1 MAKRNS
7 SSPGLMCVLALSC
20 WIRISLSILLD
31 GHFSK
36 IVRSTLVSKKNLLM
50 SLPIKVIGFVS
61 RVPAGLFTLLL
72 LACSSVVNEK
82 IPIFSENMSS
92 PFESNL
98 GHVIAAK
105 NITYVKKIEF
115 LQVRTKLHS
124 SNKR

>member
-7 SSPGLMCVLALSC
+7 SSSGLMCILTLSC
-20 WIRISLSILLD
+20 WKRISLSILLAS
-31 GHFSK
+31 HFSK

-82 IPIFSENMSS
+82 ISIFPENMSS

-98 GHVIAAK
+98 GHVIAA
-105 NITYVKKIEF
+105 ITYVKKFEF
-115 LQVRTKLHS
+115 LQVRTELHS